1 MKRNEFIKE
10 YKIDEEYE
18 EWFLTERIFNNDLK
32 SLGWKLIDYK
42 PIKQVHYKFN
52 DLDIICTNP
61 NFYTDG
67 KTIAESRKS
76 KIMASGIVS
85 FTYDGKEYSNL
96 EELLKVEGVEV
107 LEHIKKLEWN
117 EVMDWIIVSK
127 KEGRLIAQFDNW
139 DECPSR
145 KEVE

>member
-32 SLGWKLIDYK
+32 SLCWKLIDYK